1 MGKHLLSH
9 YHCRVSGV
17 LVNPRNPS
25 VRRFLLEHIA
35 NVVRQSP
42 FQCAPCHFYCNTEE
56 TFLLHW
62 RSDLHSKTVEQ
73 VSGSLV
79 NQSEML
85 RIFRVKIRIGVS
97 ASMTRIMHAYDSCT
111 CRRVI
116 TQRTLNRWKTD
127 LIDSCTR
134 TFGCANFLSFFFF
147 FLFLLRLAVVADALR
162 ATSGA
167 QTTRQWN
174 LTF

>member
-1 MGKHLLSH
+1 MCRTRVRRPQMGKHLLSH

-42 FQCAPCHFYCNTEE
+42 FQCAPCRFYCNTEE

-62 RSDLHSKTVEQ
+62 RSDLHSNTVEQ
-73 VSGSLV
+73 VSGRSLIEV
-79 NQSEML
+79 RRRGFFGSRLE
-85 RIFRVKIRIGVS
+85 S
-97 ASMTRIMHAYDSCT
+97 AYPRFCPHRCTYYMHNHAYDSCT

-116 TQRTLNRWKTD
+116 TQRTLNR
-127 LIDSCTR
+127 
-134 TFGCANFLSFFFF
+134 
-147 FLFLLRLAVVADALR
+147 
-162 ATSGA
+162 
-167 QTTRQWN
+167 
-174 LTF
+174 